1 LPRHQGA
8 LARTVIP
15 NSEMRHTMAS
25 YLGRGRLKCLSGK
38 SVNRRSDG
46 SGRNPNRGPDTLD
59 CLRRRVET
67 AALGSTHLATFSTG
81 PGQRETFDAWE
92 TGRTRAVRTG
102 DRSMSSGRNWPLHP
116 KTPYCR
122 SPGLPSGCCYF
133 FEPGLGWGCT
143 LLQARQSRFRK
154 AARHSAAEVSLVPS
168 ECTSISIKAGEYGM
182 GKWISDSRAES
193 GVAVKYRR
201 SSKLCCPGAVAKTA
215 IV

>member
-1 LPRHQGA
+1 MRCRGTKVVGPDRHPEFRDETYDGQ
-8 LARTVIP
+8 L
-15 NSEMRHTMAS
+15 
-25 YLGRGRLKCLSGK
+25 LGLWTAIVLIAA
-38 SVNRRSDG
+38 NRRSDG

-122 SPGLPSGCCYF
+122 SPGLPVPIEDTIGAMSDLVRQGKVRHLGIC
-133 FEPGLGWGCT
+133 EAGAATIRRAHATHWRATLPGT
-143 LLQARQSRFRK
+143 AN
-154 AARHSAAEVSLVPS
+154 V
-168 ECTSISIKAGEYGM
+168 GM
-182 GKWISDSRAES
+182 VG
-193 GVAVKYRR
+193 
-201 SSKLCCPGAVAKTA
+201 
-215 IV
+215 